1 MFMVRQRPNLYHT
14 FIPQFK
20 VACLTCQSQ
29 EQHDDS
35 IADADAETIPAD
47 IGGDRGMMVDSQQL
61 TPEMAKP
68 VGLTLPSDTQ
78 PEDEDMVGSPAS
90 KESSDVVEAHCPTSN
105 TVTAEPTPAEK
116 TPCQPDRTVPTPCR
130 APEPGMTAEEVG
142 SPVPSPTVLEVSSPE
157 STIPSL
163 DDATASKPKAQVMRI
178 SEAAADAR
186 LRRVFEPSKR
196 TGDYKVSDAIL
207 AQYKKPG
214 KSRKSLQMIFET
226 CGYDKAGL
234 PQQHSVKIKPGNHF
248 LCSNLDLYFWMLFLS
263 VLII

>member
-1 MFMVRQRPNLYHT
+1 MYHT

-78 PEDEDMVGSPAS
+78 PEDEDLVGSPAS

-163 DDATASKPKAQVMRI
+163 DDVTASKPKAQVMRI

-196 TGDYKVSDAIL
+196 TGEYKVWDAIL

-214 KSRKSLQMIFET
+214 KSRKSLQKIFET

>member
-116 TPCQPDRTVPTPCR
+116 TPCQPDRTAPTPCR

-142 SPVPSPTVLEVSSPE
+142 SPVPSPTVL
-157 STIPSL
+157 
-163 DDATASKPKAQVMRI
+163 
-178 SEAAADAR
+178 
-186 LRRVFEPSKR
+186 
-196 TGDYKVSDAIL
+196 
-207 AQYKKPG
+207 
-214 KSRKSLQMIFET
+214 
-226 CGYDKAGL
+226 
-234 PQQHSVKIKPGNHF
+234 
-248 LCSNLDLYFWMLFLS
+248 
-263 VLII
+263 